1 MTSVV
6 QGQSTLQS
14 MTYGPDSKRLSLT
27 DASGTRK
34 FFYDGNDVIQ
44 EYNSSWTSVSKEYTH
59 GPWVDEP
66 LSMTDKT
73 AREAGDTY
81 YLLVPHN
88 GFAEGSYGDDRTTNQ
103 VKNERPRPPVTTDRC
118 VEFQMITECP

>member
-1 MTSVV
+1 MLHTVNNGRNLTAETTDGITKTFNYDAFNRMTSVV
-6 QGQSTLQS
+6 QGQTTLQS

-27 DASGTRK
+27 DSSGTRK

-44 EYNSSWTSVSKEYTH
+44 EYNSAWTSVAKEYTH

-81 YLLVPHN
+81 YLM
-88 GFAEGSYGDDRTTNQ
+88 
-103 VKNERPRPPVTTDRC
+103 K
-118 VEFQMITECP
+118 VE